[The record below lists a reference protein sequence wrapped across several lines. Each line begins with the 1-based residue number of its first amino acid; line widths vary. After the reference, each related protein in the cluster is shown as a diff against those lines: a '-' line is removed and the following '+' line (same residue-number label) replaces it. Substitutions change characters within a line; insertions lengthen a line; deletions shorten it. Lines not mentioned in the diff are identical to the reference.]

1 MVAACDVLA
10 LNHVGGLTSV
20 TLVLSSIPTYNSP
33 SYPFAAWARKQ
44 IDKIRY
50 SFLWK
55 GYDKANGGY
64 CPANWPTICQPKDI

>member
-1 MVAACDVLA
+1 MVATSDVLA
-10 LNHVGGLTSV
+10 LNRVGWLTSV
-20 TLVLSSIPTYNSP
+20 TLVISSIPTYNSP

-55 GYDKANGGY
+55 GYDKASGGY
-64 CPANWPTICQPKDI
+64 CPVNWLTICQPKDI